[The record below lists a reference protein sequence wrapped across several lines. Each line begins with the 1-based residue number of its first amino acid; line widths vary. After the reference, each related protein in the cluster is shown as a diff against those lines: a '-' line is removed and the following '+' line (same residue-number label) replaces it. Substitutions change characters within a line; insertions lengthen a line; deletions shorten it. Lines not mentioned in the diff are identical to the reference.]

1 MAIARLKPNTYSDAV
16 YVEGVFGRNPMM
28 ERALY
33 NYCKR
38 YFDVHY
44 KGVFFV
50 GTEHK
55 DDIFQE
61 SFLQFW
67 DIIMKR
73 RIYVKDGELLGK
85 GERLLTG
92 KLTTYFMGIAKLK
105 YLEWVRKNKES
116 LSLDDPDFVVKEEGS
131 MEDFVGLLYDKEDKK
146 GLEIIADCISKM
158 SKRCNQILTM
168 FYCEEKT
175 LDVIL
180 EEIPSFESKN
190 ALKTTKYK
198 CMETLRKFSN
208 EIYKRFIQS

>member
-1 MAIARLKPNTYSDAV
+1 
-16 YVEGVFGRNPMM
+16 
-28 ERALY
+28 
-33 NYCKR
+33 
-38 YFDVHY
+38 
-44 KGVFFV
+44 
-50 GTEHK
+50 
-55 DDIFQE
+55 
-61 SFLQFW
+61 
-67 DIIMKR
+67 
-73 RIYVKDGELLGK
+73 
-85 GERLLTG
+85 
-92 KLTTYFMGIAKLK
+92 MGIAKLK